1 MDHFSISFKSS
12 WYKAKDIKSEGK
24 KLTSRSSKV
33 CPPRAHG
40 KKVGVFATRSPHRP
54 NNIGL
59 SVAKIESITTETYL
73 DKSGVGAK
81 ERKRTVIKLLF
92 RT

>member
-1 MDHFSISFKSS
+1 M
-12 WYKAKDIKSEGK
+12 
-24 KLTSRSSKV
+24 
-33 CPPRAHG
+33 
-40 KKVGVFATRSPHRP
+40 GVFATRSPHRP